1 MNEED
6 ETGSLEKVYAEIS
19 FTIHIKKVE
28 TLLLLPRLDPS
39 LHSLCPF
46 TADLDFHFLQRIFS
60 RFRFSVEAL
69 LRVWLDCKDST
80 LSRKK
85 STKTIEKRVD
95 EALTSSCNELRKK

>member
-69 LRVWLDCKDST
+69 LRVWLDCKGDSQQKKEHQNDREK
-80 LSRKK
+80 SRRGFN
-85 STKTIEKRVD
+85 IFMQ
-95 EALTSSCNELRKK
+95 